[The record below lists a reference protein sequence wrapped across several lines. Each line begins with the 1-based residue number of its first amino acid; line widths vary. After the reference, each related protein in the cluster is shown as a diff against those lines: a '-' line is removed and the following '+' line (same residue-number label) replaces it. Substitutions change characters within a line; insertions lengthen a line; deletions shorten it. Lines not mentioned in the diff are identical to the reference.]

1 MHIIDHS
8 DNLNI
13 ILMYLL
19 IYSGIKK
26 KAGVEETIQK
36 REMDVQ
42 HLCKMHSVTE

>member
-1 MHIIDHS
+1 MHIIDHN
-8 DNLNI
+8 DNFNI

-36 REMDVQ
+36 REIKSSNYVKFI
-42 HLCKMHSVTE
+42 L